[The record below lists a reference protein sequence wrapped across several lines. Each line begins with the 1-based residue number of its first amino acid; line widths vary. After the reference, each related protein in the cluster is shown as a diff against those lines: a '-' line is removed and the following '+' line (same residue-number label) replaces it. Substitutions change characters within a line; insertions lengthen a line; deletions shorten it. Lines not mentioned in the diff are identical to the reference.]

1 VKALRV
7 EYSSHEVLVRSS
19 FETGYSRMAWFL
31 RKLRILGGDRTVNS
45 AVPAVP
51 SLHHGSALQGS
62 DGLTKEFQWPAIIL
76 WMIWLV
82 GMGNVWLGRAIRG
95 VNATPRTVFMYGLST
110 KTRGEHR
117 VTGELHHKAT
127 LPTNWPITKLRFQ
140 SPLTTLR
147 IRQLV
152 DQHRQPTA
160 QPNGQPTL
168 QPTVQSTPTSYA
180 SHQTNGQPSSQPNSQ
195 PRVGSRDSVDIS
207 ADPMTRK
214 SLNSLEDQ

>member
-1 VKALRV
+1 MKALRV
-7 EYSSHEVLVRSS
+7 EYSSHEVLVLSS

-62 DGLTKEFQWPAIIL
+62 DSKPNEIAWPLPILRMLFMVGLTTN
-76 WMIWLV
+76 WLRST
-82 GMGNVWLGRAIRG
+82 LARLHDH
-95 VNATPRTVFMYGLST
+95 PRTVFMYGLSA
-110 KTRGEHR
+110 KTRGESH

-168 QPTVQSTPTSYA
+168 QPTVQSTP
-180 SHQTNGQPSSQPNSQ
+180 NGQSNSQPSSQPSSQ
-195 PRVGSRDSVDIS
+195 PRVGDRDSVDIS

>member
-1 VKALRV
+1 MKALRV

-152 DQHRQPTA
+152 DQHHPTDQPLQPMPQPTA
-160 QPNGQPTL
+160 QANGQL
-168 QPTVQSTPTSYA
+168 D
-180 SHQTNGQPSSQPNSQ
+180 SQPINRSNGQ
-195 PRVGSRDSVDIS
+195 PRVGDRDSVDIS
-207 ADPMTRK
+207 ADPMTSK
-214 SLNSLEDQ
+214 SLNSLGDQ

>member
-1 VKALRV
+1 MNPLRV
-7 EYSSHEVLVRSS
+7 EYSSHKVPVRSS
-19 FETGYSRMAWFL
+19 FDAGYSRMAWFL
-31 RKLRILGGDRTVNS
+31 RKLRILGGDRAVNS

-62 DGLTKEFQWPAIIL
+62 DSKPNEIAWPLPILRMLFMVGLTTN
-76 WMIWLV
+76 WLRST
-82 GMGNVWLGRAIRG
+82 LARLHDH
-95 VNATPRTVFMYGLST
+95 TRTVFMYGLSA
-110 KTRGEHR
+110 KTRGESH
-117 VTGELHHKAT
+117 VTGEPDHKAT

-152 DQHRQPTA
+152 DQHHPTDQPLQPMPQPTA
-160 QPNGQPTL
+160 QANGQL
-168 QPTVQSTPTSYA
+168 D
-180 SHQTNGQPSSQPNSQ
+180 SQPINRSNGQ
-195 PRVGSRDSVDIS
+195 PRVGDRDSVDIS